1 MHIAL
6 TGGSTGIG
14 AAVVA
19 KLKADGNRVT
29 VFDLNKPTDP
39 VDHWV
44 EVDLSSPESIDK
56 ALAAAATPFNALV
69 NNAGLP
75 PRDGQTELVLNV
87 NFIGLRH
94 FMNGMLRHLE
104 PGSAI
109 VNTASKAG
117 GDWLE
122 NIDQV
127 KALMSVPDVA
137 GLAAFIKGNNIDPV
151 RAYNLSKEAVIVLT
165 FQMTEVLLAKQLRIN
180 AVSPAAVSTEILD
193 DFKNAFGDRVE
204 GSIAKVGRAGDA
216 AEIANVISFL
226 VSEQSHWIKGQSI
239 TIDGGLTAMGLSDEL
254 QLN

>member
-19 KLKADGNRVT
+19 KLQADGNTVT
-29 VFDLNKPTDP
+29 VFDLHKPTGP

-56 ALAAAATPFNALV
+56 ALASVTTPFNALI

-75 PRDGQTELVLNV
+75 PRDGQAELVLNV
-87 NFIGLRH
+87 NFIGLRY
-94 FMNGMLRHLE
+94 FMNGMLKHLE
-104 PGSAI
+104 TGSAI

-117 GDWLE
+117 GDWLD

-127 KALMSVPDVA
+127 KALMAIADTA
-137 GLAAFIKGNNIDPV
+137 GLAEFINDNNIDPV
-151 RAYNLSKEAVIVLT
+151 RAYNLSKEAVIVLV
-165 FQMTEVLLAKQLRIN
+165 FQMTEDLLARQLRIN

-193 DFKNAFGDRVE
+193 DFKNAFGDRVA
-204 GSIAKVGRAGDA
+204 GSIARVGRAGDA
-216 AEIANVISFL
+216 TEIASVISFL
-226 VSEQSHWIKGQSI
+226 ISEQSHWIKGQNI
-239 TIDGGLTAMGLSDEL
+239 TIDGGLTAMVLSDEL
-254 QLN
+254 QLK